1 MPDSYQGFSLILQAL
16 ESLHYGPAGQ
26 FQKDLLI
33 SRLYIHFHQWSKDCK
48 LKVKNYIHAYKLKN
62 IIPIMIQII
71 NIYWTPAFAQLVKQ
85 PYRQYLFD
93 FHILPVRVVGLKMIC
108 PRSQDIGTEMK
119 DWFQSSHSQLCYFV
133 F

>member
-1 MPDSYQGFSLILQAL
+1 MGLQSCQLVGDCHILKTEDNRKAICMPDSYQGFSLILQAL

-71 NIYWTPAFAQLVKQ
+71 NIY
-85 PYRQYLFD
+85 
-93 FHILPVRVVGLKMIC
+93 
-108 PRSQDIGTEMK
+108 
-119 DWFQSSHSQLCYFV
+119 
-133 F
+133 